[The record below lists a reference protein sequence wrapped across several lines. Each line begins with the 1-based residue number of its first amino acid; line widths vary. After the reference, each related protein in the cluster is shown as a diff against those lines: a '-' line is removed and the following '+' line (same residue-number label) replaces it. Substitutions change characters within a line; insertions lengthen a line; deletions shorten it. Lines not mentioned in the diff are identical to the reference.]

1 VRFVHLHN
9 CAFTFNENVL
19 EGYLGVNAKQERI
32 EALERQISRLTR
44 RIKILD
50 QRSNR
55 YSWTRVAIFFG
66 GIVPSVIG
74 YVLAGWWLAV
84 PLALLAIIA
93 FSVVAYFQGKID
105 RSIVRHKVWSYIKS
119 THIARM
125 RLDWNVVPAVRAT
138 ALQAEHPFESD
149 LDITGEHS
157 LHRLVNT
164 TISGEGT
171 GRLHEWLL
179 STNPDLHT
187 IQTRQALVRELLPLT
202 LFRDKLTL
210 KSLLASR
217 QIAEQLEGN
226 RLTTWLNQM
235 NGTAALPSLLWASI
249 ALSVLTLVL
258 AILNVVGLLSP
269 LWIASLLCS
278 LFLFLNT
285 KKIRGDVFD
294 DAYYLRDAFA
304 TTSTVFEYLET
315 YPYGANTRLKKL
327 CEPFFMEKE
336 HRPSLL
342 LKGIARIANAATLAK
357 NPYLWL
363 PVNALVPWDTYCA
376 YRLRRYKVHLA
387 TYLPQWL
394 DIWFE
399 LEALNSLATFAYLNP
414 TYIFPDVVA
423 DTALAGQNVLF
434 EVTELGHPLLL
445 DEQKVTNDFTF
456 HRQGEVV
463 LITGSNMSGKSTFLR
478 TLGINLCLAF
488 AGGPVNASTF
498 HTALFR
504 VFTCIKVSDSVTD
517 GYSYFYA
524 EVRRLKA
531 LLTELQQDGY
541 PLFFLIDEIFKGTN
555 NRERLIGSRSFV
567 HALVGRT
574 CLGCISTHDLELVT
588 LANTLSG
595 VKNYHFKEDVID
607 GEMVFDYHIRSGPSP
622 TTNALKIMQLEGLP
636 VDEIGERV

>member
-1 VRFVHLHN
+1 MI
-9 CAFTFNENVL
+9 T
-19 EGYLGVNAKQERI
+19 KQERI
-32 EALERQISRLTR
+32 AALERQISRLTR

-66 GIVPSVIG
+66 GIVLTIVG
-74 YVLAGWWLAV
+74 YIVARWWIAI
-84 PLALLAIIA
+84 PFALLAVIA

-125 RLDWNVVPAVRAT
+125 QLDWNVIPAT
-138 ALQAEHPFESD
+138 AAASLIPGHPFESD
-149 LDITGEHS
+149 LDISGERS
-157 LHRLVNT
+157 LHRLLNT
-164 TISGEGT
+164 AVSGEGT
-171 GRLHEWLL
+171 KRLHEWLL
-179 STNPDLHT
+179 TTNPDLET
-187 IQTRQALVRELLPLT
+187 IQNRQALVRELLPLT
-202 LFRDKLTL
+202 RFRDKLTL

-217 QIAEQLEGN
+217 KIAEQLEGN
-226 RLTTWLNQM
+226 RLTTWLNRM
-235 NGTAALPSLLWASI
+235 NGTAALPTLLWASI
-249 ALSVLTLVL
+249 ALCVLTLVL
-258 AILNVVGLLSP
+258 AILNVVGLISP

-285 KKIRGDVFD
+285 KKIRGDVFE

-304 TTSTVFEYLET
+304 TTSTVFEYLEK
-315 YPYGANTRLKKL
+315 YPYPANSRLKKL
-327 CEPFFMEKE
+327 CEPFFMDRE
-336 HRPSLL
+336 HRPSQL
-342 LKGIARIANAATLAK
+342 LKGLARIANAATLAK

-363 PVNALVPWDTYCA
+363 PINALVPWDTYCA
-376 YRLRRYKVHLA
+376 FRLRRYKVHIA
-387 TYLPQWL
+387 AFLPQWL
-394 DIWFE
+394 EVWFE
-399 LEALNSLATFAYLNP
+399 LEALSSLASFAYLNP
-414 TYIFPDVVA
+414 MYTFPGIMANASD
-423 DTALAGQNVLF
+423 QNALF
-434 EVTELGHPLLL
+434 EATGLGHPLLL
-445 DEQKVTNDFTF
+445 DGQKVTNDFTF
-456 HRQGEVV
+456 DTRGEVV
-463 LITGSNMSGKSTFLR
+463 IITGSNMSGKSTFLR

-498 HTALFR
+498 STTLLR
-504 VFTCIKVSDSVTD
+504 MFTCIKVSDSVTD

-567 HALVGRT
+567 HALVGRN

-588 LANTLSG
+588 LANTLRG
-595 VKNYHFKEDVID
+595 VSNYHFKEDVIA

>member
-1 VRFVHLHN
+1 M
-9 CAFTFNENVL
+9 TT
-19 EGYLGVNAKQERI
+19 KQERI

-66 GIVPSVIG
+66 GIVLAIVG
-74 YVLAGWWLAV
+74 YIVARWWLAI

-125 RLDWNVVPAVRAT
+125 RLDWNVIPAT
-138 ALQAEHPFESD
+138 AATSLIPGHPFESD
-149 LDITGEHS
+149 LDITGERS

-164 TISGEGT
+164 AVSGEGT
-171 GRLHEWLL
+171 RRLHEWLL
-179 STNPDLHT
+179 STKPNLDT
-187 IQTRQALVRELLPLT
+187 TQDRQVLVRELLPLT
-202 LFRDKLTL
+202 RFRDKLTL

-217 QIAEQLEGN
+217 KIAEQLEGN
-226 RLTTWLNQM
+226 RLTIWLNQM
-235 NGTAALPSLLWASI
+235 NGTAALPTLLWASI
-249 ALSVLTLVL
+249 ALCVLTLVL
-258 AILNVVGLLSP
+258 AILNVVGLISP

-285 KKIRGDVFD
+285 KNIRGDVFE

-304 TTSTVFEYLET
+304 TTSTVFEYLEK
-315 YPYGANTRLKKL
+315 YPYPAHSRLKKL
-327 CEPFFMEKE
+327 CEPFFVDRE
-336 HRPSLL
+336 HRPSQL
-342 LKGIARIANAATLAK
+342 LKGLARIANAATLAK

-363 PVNALVPWDTYCA
+363 PINALVPWDTYCA
-376 YRLRRYKVHLA
+376 YRLRGYKVHIA
-387 TYLPQWL
+387 AFLPQWL
-394 DIWFE
+394 EVWFE
-399 LEALNSLATFAYLNP
+399 LEALSSLASFAYLNP
-414 TYIFPDVVA
+414 MYTFPDV
-423 DTALAGQNVLF
+423 TANTTGQDALV
-434 EVTELGHPLLL
+434 EVTGIGHPLLL
-445 DEQKVTNDFTF
+445 DELKVTNNFTF
-456 HRQGEVV
+456 DKQGEVV
-463 LITGSNMSGKSTFLR
+463 IITGSNMSGKSTFLR

-488 AGGPVNASTF
+488 AGGPVNANSF
-498 HTALFR
+498 HTTLLR

-567 HALVGRT
+567 HALVGRN

-588 LANTLSG
+588 LANTLRG
-595 VKNYHFKEDVID
+595 VTNYHFKEDVID

-636 VDEIGERV
+636 VDEIGEKV

>member
-1 VRFVHLHN
+1 M
-9 CAFTFNENVL
+9 TT
-19 EGYLGVNAKQERI
+19 KQGRI

-55 YSWTRVAIFFG
+55 YSWTRVAIFFC
-66 GIVPSVIG
+66 GIVLAIVG
-74 YVLAGWWLAV
+74 YVIARWWLAIT
-84 PLALLAIIA
+84 LALIAIIA
-93 FSVVAYFQGKID
+93 FSIVAYFQGKID

-125 RLDWNVVPAVRAT
+125 QLDWNTIPTVPST
-138 ALQAEHPFESD
+138 TLIPGHPFESD
-149 LDITGEHS
+149 LDITGERS
-157 LHRLVNT
+157 LHRLLNT
-164 TISGEGT
+164 AISGEGT
-171 GRLHEWLL
+171 RRLHEWLL
-179 STNPDLHT
+179 TTSPDLNT
-187 IQTRQALVRELLPLT
+187 TQSRQALVRELLPLT
-202 LFRDKLTL
+202 RFRDKLTL

-235 NGTAALPSLLWASI
+235 NGTVALPSLLWGSI
-249 ALSVLTLVL
+249 ALCVLTLIL

-269 LWIASLLCS
+269 LWIVSLLCS

-285 KKIRGDVFD
+285 KKIRGDVFE

-304 TTSTVFEYLET
+304 TTSTVFEYLEK
-315 YPYGANTRLKKL
+315 YPYPTHSRLKKL
-327 CEPFFMEKE
+327 CEPFFTDQE
-336 HRPSLL
+336 HRPSQLL
-342 LKGIARIANAATLAK
+342 QGLARIANASTLAK
-357 NPYLWL
+357 NPFLWL
-363 PVNALVPWDTYCA
+363 PINALVPWDTYCA
-376 YRLRRYKVHLA
+376 YRLRAYKTQIA
-387 TYLPQWL
+387 AYLPQWL
-394 DIWFE
+394 DVWFE
-399 LEALNSLATFAYLNP
+399 LEAVNSLASFAYLNP
-414 TYIFPDVVA
+414 TYTFPDVTE
-423 DTALAGQNVLF
+423 TATGQNALF
-434 EVTELGHPLLL
+434 EATALGHPLLS

-456 HRQGEVV
+456 RKQGEVV
-463 LITGSNMSGKSTFLR
+463 IITGSNMSGKSTFLR

-498 HTALFR
+498 HTTLFR

-555 NRERLIGSRSFV
+555 NRERLIGSRSYV
-567 HALVGRT
+567 HALVGRN
-574 CLGCISTHDLELVT
+574 CLGCISTHDLELVA
-588 LANTLSG
+588 LANTLPG
-595 VKNYHFKEDVID
+595 VTNYHFREEVIN
-607 GEMVFDYHIRSGPSP
+607 GEMVFDYRIRSGPSP

>member
-1 VRFVHLHN
+1 M
-9 CAFTFNENVL
+9 TT
-19 EGYLGVNAKQERI
+19 KQERI

-66 GIVPSVIG
+66 GIVLAVSG
-74 YVLAGWWLAV
+74 YVVAKWWLAII
-84 PLALLAIIA
+84 LALLALIA

-125 RLDWNVVPAVRAT
+125 RLNWSVIPAVPVT
-138 ALQAEHPFESD
+138 ALQTGHPFESD
-149 LDITGEHS
+149 LDITGERS
-157 LHRLVNT
+157 LHRLLNT
-164 TISGEGT
+164 AVSGEGT
-171 GRLHEWLL
+171 RRLREWLL
-179 STNPDLHT
+179 TISPDMNT
-187 IQTRQALVRELLPLT
+187 TGGRQALVRELVPLT
-202 LFRDKLTL
+202 RFRDKLTL

-235 NGTAALPSLLWASI
+235 NGTAALPTLLWASL
-249 ALSVLTLVL
+249 ALCVITLIL
-258 AILNVVGLLSP
+258 AILNVIGLLSP

-285 KKIRGDVFD
+285 KKIRGDVFE

-304 TTSTVFEYLET
+304 TTSTVFEYLEK
-315 YPYGANTRLKKL
+315 YPYPTNSRLRTL
-327 CEPFFMEKE
+327 CEPFFVDRE
-336 HRPSLL
+336 HRPSQL
-342 LKGIARIANAATLAK
+342 LKGLARIANAATLAK

-363 PVNALVPWDTYCA
+363 PINALVPWDNYCA
-376 YRLRRYKVHLA
+376 YRLRRYKVQIA
-387 TYLPQWL
+387 AYLPQWL
-394 DIWFE
+394 NVWFE
-399 LEALNSLATFAYLNP
+399 LEALNSLASFAYLNP
-414 TYIFPDVVA
+414 TYTFPA
-423 DTALAGQNVLF
+423 ITANGTNQHALF
-434 EVTELGHPLLL
+434 EATGLGHPLLV

-456 HRQGEVV
+456 YKQGEVV
-463 LITGSNMSGKSTFLR
+463 IITGSNMSGKSTFLR

-498 HTALFR
+498 STTLFR

-531 LLTELQQDGY
+531 LLTELQQEGY

-567 HALVGRT
+567 HALVGRD

-588 LANTLSG
+588 LANTLPG
-595 VKNYHFKEDVID
+595 VTNYHFKEDVVD

>member
-1 VRFVHLHN
+1 V
-9 CAFTFNENVL
+9 TT
-19 EGYLGVNAKQERI
+19 KQERI

-66 GIVPSVIG
+66 GIVLAFMG
-74 YVLAGWWLAV
+74 YVVARWWLALA
-84 PLALLAIIA
+84 LALLAIIA

-105 RSIVRHKVWSYIKS
+105 RSIVRHKVWSYIKA

-125 RLDWNVVPAVRAT
+125 QLDWNVIPAVPAT
-138 ALQAEHPFESD
+138 TLQAGHPFESD
-149 LDITGEHS
+149 LDITGERS
-157 LHRLVNT
+157 LHRLLNT
-164 TISGEGT
+164 AVSGEGT
-171 GRLHEWLL
+171 RRLHEWLL
-179 STNPDLHT
+179 TTSPDLNMT
-187 IQTRQALVRELLPLT
+187 QSRQVLVRELLPRT
-202 LFRDKLTL
+202 RFRDKLTL
-210 KSLLASR
+210 KSMLASR

-235 NGTAALPSLLWASI
+235 NGTAALPSLLWGSI
-249 ALSVLTLVL
+249 ALCVLTLVL
-258 AILNVVGLLSP
+258 ALLNSVGLLSP

-285 KKIRGDVFD
+285 KKIRGDVFE

-304 TTSTVFEYLET
+304 TTSTVFEYLEK
-315 YPYGANTRLKKL
+315 YPYPAHSRLKKL
-327 CEPFFMEKE
+327 CEPFFTDRE
-336 HRPSLL
+336 HRPSQLL
-342 LKGIARIANAATLAK
+342 NGLARIANASTLAK
-357 NPYLWL
+357 NPFLWL
-363 PVNALVPWDTYCA
+363 PINALVPWDTYCA
-376 YRLRRYKVHLA
+376 YRLRRYKVRIA
-387 TYLPQWL
+387 AYLPQWL

-399 LEALNSLATFAYLNP
+399 LEAINSLASFAYLNP
-414 TYIFPDVVA
+414 MYTFPAV
-423 DTALAGQNVLF
+423 DTLTAPQNALF
-434 EVTELGHPLLL
+434 EATALGHPLLL
-445 DEQKVTNDFTF
+445 DEHKVTNDFTF
-456 HRQGEVV
+456 HKQGEVV
-463 LITGSNMSGKSTFLR
+463 IITGSNMSGKSTFLR

-488 AGGPVNASTF
+488 VGGPVNASTF
-498 HTALFR
+498 HTTLFR

-531 LLTELQQDGY
+531 LLIELQQEGY

-567 HALVGRT
+567 HALVGRN

-588 LANTLSG
+588 LANTLPG
-595 VKNYHFKEDVID
+595 VTNYHFKEDVIG
-607 GEMVFDYHIRSGPSP
+607 GEMVFDYYIRSGPSP

>member
-1 VRFVHLHN
+1 M
-9 CAFTFNENVL
+9 TT
-19 EGYLGVNAKQERI
+19 KQERI
-32 EALERQISRLTR
+32 EVLERQISRLTR

-66 GIVPSVIG
+66 GIILAIIG
-74 YVLAGWWLAV
+74 YIVARWWLALM
-84 PLALLAIIA
+84 LALLAIIS
-93 FSVVAYFQGKID
+93 FSIVAYFQGKID

-125 RLDWNVVPAVRAT
+125 RLDWNVIPAVPLT
-138 ALQAEHPFESD
+138 ALIPRHPFESD
-149 LDITGEHS
+149 LDITGERS

-164 TISGEGT
+164 AVSGEGT
-171 GRLHEWLL
+171 SRLHEWLL
-179 STNPDLHT
+179 TTSPDLNT
-187 IQTRQALVRELLPLT
+187 TRTRQALVRELLLLT
-202 LFRDKLTL
+202 RFRDKLTL

-217 QIAEQLEGN
+217 KIAEQLEGN

-235 NGTAALPSLLWASI
+235 NGTAALPTLLWASL
-249 ALSVLTLVL
+249 ALCVLTLVL
-258 AILNVVGLLSP
+258 AILNIVGLLSP
-269 LWIASLLCS
+269 LWIASLLGS

-285 KKIRGDVFD
+285 KKIRGDVFE

-304 TTSTVFEYLET
+304 TTSTVFEYLEK
-315 YPYGANTRLKKL
+315 YPYLTNSRLKKL
-327 CEPFFMEKE
+327 CEPFFVDKE
-336 HRPSLL
+336 HRPSQL
-342 LKGIARIANAATLAK
+342 LKGLARIANAATLAK

-363 PVNALVPWDTYCA
+363 PINALVPWDNYCA
-376 YRLRRYKVHLA
+376 YRLRRYKVQIA
-387 TYLPQWL
+387 AYLPQWL
-394 DIWFE
+394 DVWFE
-399 LEALNSLATFAYLNP
+399 LEALNSLASFAYLNP
-414 TYIFPDVVA
+414 SYSLPDV
-423 DTALAGQNVLF
+423 TANATSQNNLF
-434 EVTELGHPLLL
+434 ETTALGHPLLQ

-456 HRQGEVV
+456 HKQGEVV
-463 LITGSNMSGKSTFLR
+463 IITGSNMSGKSTFLR

-498 HTALFR
+498 STALFR

-531 LLTELQQDGY
+531 LLTELQEDGY

-555 NRERLIGSRSFV
+555 NRERLIGSRSYV
-567 HALVGRT
+567 HALIGRN

-588 LANTLSG
+588 LANTLPG
-595 VKNYHFKEDVID
+595 VTNYHFKEDVID

>member
-1 VRFVHLHN
+1 M
-9 CAFTFNENVL
+9 TT
-19 EGYLGVNAKQERI
+19 KQERI

-44 RIKILD
+44 RITILD

-55 YSWTRVAIFFG
+55 YSWMRVAIFFG
-66 GIVPSVIG
+66 GIVLSIVG
-74 YVLAGWWLAV
+74 YVVARWWLALA
-84 PLALLAIIA
+84 LALLAIII
-93 FSVVAYFQGKID
+93 FSVVAFFQGKID
-105 RSIVRHKVWSYIKS
+105 RSIVRHKIWSYIKS

-125 RLDWNVVPAVRAT
+125 RLDWNVIPAVHAT
-138 ALQAEHPFESD
+138 TPQSGHPFESD
-149 LDITGEHS
+149 LDITGERS

-164 TISGEGT
+164 AISGEGT
-171 GRLHEWLL
+171 RRLHEWLL
-179 STNPDLHT
+179 TTNPDLQT
-187 IQTRQALVRELLPLT
+187 IHTRQALVRELLPLT
-202 LFRDKLTL
+202 RFRDKLTL

-226 RLTTWLNQM
+226 RLTTWLHQM
-235 NGTAALPSLLWASI
+235 NGTAALPSLLWGSV
-249 ALSVLTLVL
+249 ALSMLTLIL
-258 AILNVVGLLSP
+258 AVLNVVGILSP

-285 KKIRGDVFD
+285 KKIRGDVFE

-304 TTSTVFEYLET
+304 TTSTVFEYLEK
-315 YPYGANTRLKKL
+315 YPYRANSHLKKL
-327 CEPFFMEKE
+327 CEPFFTDRE

-376 YRLRRYKVHLA
+376 YRLRRYKVQIA
-387 TYLPQWL
+387 AYLPRWL
-394 DIWFE
+394 DVWFE
-399 LEALNSLATFAYLNP
+399 LEALNSLAAFAYLNP
-414 TYIFPDVVA
+414 TYTLPDVVA
-423 DTALAGQNVLF
+423 DAAPIDQHILF
-434 EVTELGHPLLL
+434 EATALGHPLLL

-456 HRQGEVV
+456 HKQGEVV
-463 LITGSNMSGKSTFLR
+463 IITGSNMSGKSTFLR

-488 AGGPVNASTF
+488 TGGPVNASMF
-498 HTALFR
+498 HTTLFR

-531 LLTELQQDGY
+531 LLTALQQDGY

-567 HALVGRT
+567 HALVERN

-588 LANTLSG
+588 LANTLPD
-595 VKNYHFKEDVID
+595 VTNYHFREDVID
-607 GEMVFDYHIRSGPSP
+607 GAMVFDYRIRSGPSP

>member
-1 VRFVHLHN
+1 M
-9 CAFTFNENVL
+9 T
-19 EGYLGVNAKQERI
+19 KQERI

-66 GIVPSVIG
+66 GIVLAIVG
-74 YVLAGWWLAV
+74 YVVARWWLAIT
-84 PLALLAIIA
+84 LALLAIIT

-105 RSIVRHKVWSYIKS
+105 RSIVRHNVWSYIKS

-125 RLDWNVVPAVRAT
+125 RLDWSVIPAVPVT
-138 ALQAEHPFESD
+138 ALQTGHPFESD
-149 LDITGEHS
+149 LDITGERS
-157 LHRLVNT
+157 LHRLLNT
-164 TISGEGT
+164 AVSGEGT
-171 GRLHEWLL
+171 RRLHKWLL
-179 STNPDLHT
+179 TTSPDMNT
-187 IQTRQALVRELLPLT
+187 TYSRQALVRELVPLT
-202 LFRDKLTL
+202 RFRDKLTL

-235 NGTAALPSLLWASI
+235 NGTAALPTLLWVSI
-249 ALSVLTLVL
+249 ALCVLTLVL

-285 KKIRGDVFD
+285 KKIRGDVFE

-304 TTSTVFEYLET
+304 TTSTVFEYLEK
-315 YPYGANTRLKKL
+315 YPYSAKSRLRTL
-327 CEPFFMEKE
+327 CEPFFVDQE
-336 HRPSLL
+336 HRPSQL
-342 LKGIARIANAATLAK
+342 LKGLARIANAATLAK

-363 PVNALVPWDTYCA
+363 PINALVPWDNYCA
-376 YRLRRYKVHLA
+376 YRLRRYKVQIA
-387 TYLPQWL
+387 AYLPQWL
-394 DIWFE
+394 DVWFE
-399 LEALNSLATFAYLNP
+399 LEALNSLASFAYLNP
-414 TYIFPDVVA
+414 MYTFPNV
-423 DTALAGQNVLF
+423 TANVTDRHALF
-434 EVTELGHPLLL
+434 EATALGHPLLA

-456 HRQGEVV
+456 YKSGEVV
-463 LITGSNMSGKSTFLR
+463 IITGSNMSGKSTFLR

-488 AGGPVNASTF
+488 AGGPVNATTFST
-498 HTALFR
+498 TLFR

-531 LLTELQQDGY
+531 LLTELQQEGY

-567 HALVGRT
+567 HALVGRN

-588 LANTLSG
+588 LANTLPG
-595 VKNYHFKEDVID
+595 VTNYHFKEDVMN

>member
-1 VRFVHLHN
+1 MVI
-9 CAFTFNENVL
+9 T
-19 EGYLGVNAKQERI
+19 KQERI

-66 GIVPSVIG
+66 GIVLAIIG
-74 YVLAGWWLAV
+74 YVVARWWLAIT
-84 PLALLAIIA
+84 LALLAIIA

-125 RLDWNVVPAVRAT
+125 RLDWNVIPAVPVT
-138 ALQAEHPFESD
+138 PLQAGHPFESD
-149 LDITGEHS
+149 LDITGERS
-157 LHRLVNT
+157 LHRLLNT
-164 TISGEGT
+164 AISGEGT
-171 GRLHEWLL
+171 RRLHEWLL
-179 STNPDLHT
+179 TTSPDLHT
-187 IQTRQALVRELLPLT
+187 TQSRQALVRELLPLT
-202 LFRDKLTL
+202 RFRDKLTL

-235 NGTAALPSLLWASI
+235 NGTATLPSLLWGSI
-249 ALSVLTLVL
+249 ALCVLTFVL

-285 KKIRGDVFD
+285 KKIRGDVFE

-304 TTSTVFEYLET
+304 TTSTVFEYLEK
-315 YPYGANTRLKKL
+315 YPYPTNSRLKKL
-327 CEPFFMEKE
+327 CEPFFTDQE
-336 HRPSLL
+336 HRPSQL
-342 LKGIARIANAATLAK
+342 LKGLARIANAATLAK
-357 NPYLWL
+357 NPFLWL
-363 PVNALVPWDTYCA
+363 PINALVPWDTYCA
-376 YRLRRYKVHLA
+376 YRLRRYKIQIA
-387 TYLPQWL
+387 AYLPQWL

-399 LEALNSLATFAYLNP
+399 LEAVNSLASFAYLNP
-414 TYIFPDVVA
+414 TYTFPDVTVNTT
-423 DTALAGQNVLF
+423 DQNALF
-434 EVTELGHPLLL
+434 EATALGHPLLL

-456 HRQGEVV
+456 QKQGEVV
-463 LITGSNMSGKSTFLR
+463 IITGSNMSGKSTFLR

-488 AGGPVNASTF
+488 AGGPVNANTFST
-498 HTALFR
+498 TLFR
-504 VFTCIKVSDSVTD
+504 IFTCIKVSDSVTD

-567 HALVGRT
+567 HALVGRN

-595 VKNYHFKEDVID
+595 VTNYHFKEDVID
-607 GEMVFDYHIRSGPSP
+607 GEMVFDYSIRSGPSP

>member
-1 VRFVHLHN
+1 M
-9 CAFTFNENVL
+9 TT
-19 EGYLGVNAKQERI
+19 KQERI

-66 GIVPSVIG
+66 GIVLAVLG
-74 YVLAGWWLAV
+74 YVVAKWWLAII
-84 PLALLAIIA
+84 LALLALIA

-125 RLDWNVVPAVRAT
+125 RLNWSVIPAVPVT
-138 ALQAEHPFESD
+138 ALQTGHPFESD
-149 LDITGEHS
+149 LDITGERS
-157 LHRLVNT
+157 LHRLLNT
-164 TISGEGT
+164 AVSGEGT
-171 GRLHEWLL
+171 RRLREWLL
-179 STNPDLHT
+179 TISPDMNT
-187 IQTRQALVRELLPLT
+187 TGGRQALVRELVPLT
-202 LFRDKLTL
+202 RFRDKLTL

-235 NGTAALPSLLWASI
+235 NGTAALPTLLWASL
-249 ALSVLTLVL
+249 ALCVITLIL
-258 AILNVVGLLSP
+258 AILNVIGLLSP

-285 KKIRGDVFD
+285 KKIRGDVFE

-304 TTSTVFEYLET
+304 TTSTVFEYLEK
-315 YPYGANTRLKKL
+315 YPYPTNSRLRTL
-327 CEPFFMEKE
+327 CEPFFVDRE
-336 HRPSLL
+336 HRPSQL
-342 LKGIARIANAATLAK
+342 LKGLARIANAATLAK

-363 PVNALVPWDTYCA
+363 PINALVPWDNYCA
-376 YRLRRYKVHLA
+376 YRLRRYKVQIA
-387 TYLPQWL
+387 AYLPQWL
-394 DIWFE
+394 NVWFE
-399 LEALNSLATFAYLNP
+399 LEALNSLASFAYLNP
-414 TYIFPDVVA
+414 TYTFPA
-423 DTALAGQNVLF
+423 ITANGTNQHALF
-434 EVTELGHPLLL
+434 EATGLGHPLLV

-456 HRQGEVV
+456 YKQGEVV
-463 LITGSNMSGKSTFLR
+463 IITGSNMSGKSTFLR

-498 HTALFR
+498 STTLFR

-531 LLTELQQDGY
+531 LLTELQQEGY

-567 HALVGRT
+567 HALVGRD

-588 LANTLSG
+588 LANTLPG
-595 VKNYHFKEDVID
+595 VTNYHFKEDVVD